1 MLYKARVISNN
12 EFAQT
17 GKIKVRIFKN
27 TMPELWKDLSLIP
40 DSIKKGNSIFKNDY
54 GFKVKSSEDE
64 AYVFSMY
71 GGGNDFGFFALP
83 QPNSLGIVSTIEN
96 ETNERLI
103 EYVWLGSVSFM
114 NGTSINIPSNS

>member
-64 AYVFSMY
+64 AYVLDII
-71 GGGNDFGFFALP
+71 NALF
-83 QPNSLGIVSTIEN
+83 L
-96 ETNERLI
+96 
-103 EYVWLGSVSFM
+103 
-114 NGTSINIPSNS
+114 NGTV